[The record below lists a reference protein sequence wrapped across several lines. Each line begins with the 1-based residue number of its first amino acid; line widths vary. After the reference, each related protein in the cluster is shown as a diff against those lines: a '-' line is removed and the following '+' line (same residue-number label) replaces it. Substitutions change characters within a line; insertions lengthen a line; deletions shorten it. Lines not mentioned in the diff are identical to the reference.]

1 MSELS
6 KLSICEDVNQ
16 FFFFLWLST
25 MNWNERND
33 TEMVSLGFVT
43 TDFSNLYFFV
53 SNSVKYLSIYA

>member
-1 MSELS
+1 
-6 KLSICEDVNQ
+6 
-16 FFFFLWLST
+16 

-53 SNSVKYLSIYA
+53 SDSVKYLSIYA